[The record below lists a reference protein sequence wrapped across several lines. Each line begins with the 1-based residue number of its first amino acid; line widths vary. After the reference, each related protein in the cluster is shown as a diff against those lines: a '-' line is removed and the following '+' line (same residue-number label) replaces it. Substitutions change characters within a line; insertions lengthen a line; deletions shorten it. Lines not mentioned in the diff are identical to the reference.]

1 MPGFMLF
8 IVIVVVVL
16 LLLKSVHDA
25 QQGKSSGGASPS
37 PPEPQPR
44 ARPRPRP
51 RPRRKAKPIDEDKL
65 ADHVGKLREAVEGG
79 LITTDEAVASIVRFT
94 EGGLSEDAARQL
106 LHQRDAA

>member
-1 MPGFMLF
+1 MPGFMIF

-25 QQGKSSGGASPS
+25 QQGKSSAGASPS

-44 ARPRPRP
+44 ARPRP